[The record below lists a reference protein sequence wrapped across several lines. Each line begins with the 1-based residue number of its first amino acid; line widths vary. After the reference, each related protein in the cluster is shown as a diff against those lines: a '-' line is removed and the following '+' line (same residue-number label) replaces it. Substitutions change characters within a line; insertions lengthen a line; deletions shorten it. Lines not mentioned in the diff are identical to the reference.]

1 MSDVK
6 VSIESRNKEDHP
18 LVASLLAILLVVLC
32 LWASVWQFNRGTARH
47 ELNSRIASHISQGP
61 TSLEKIALNIDD
73 AEWRKISIDGT
84 FDSSHQIL
92 LRNRYSE
99 GKYGF
104 DLLTLFTATSGQSFW
119 VDRGW
124 IAPGADATSTPKLPI
139 TPKTQVS
146 ILGSVR
152 LDHSLPRG
160 SFFAIPSN
168 NKENLISRWNAQA
181 QYANGT
187 EKYYVDLLDSS
198 DPQLKPGSPVELP
211 ELTDGPHMA
220 YALQWLFF
228 AGMVVYGRIL
238 LRRSR

>member
-61 TSLEKIALNIDD
+61 TSLEKTALNIDD
-73 AEWRKISIDGT
+73 AEWRKISIEGT

-104 DLLTLFTATSGQSFW
+104 DLLTLFSAKAVNPSG
-119 VDRGW
+119 
-124 IAPGADATSTPKLPI
+124 
-139 TPKTQVS
+139 
-146 ILGSVR
+146 
-152 LDHSLPRG
+152 
-160 SFFAIPSN
+160 
-168 NKENLISRWNAQA
+168 LIE
-181 QYANGT
+181 G
-187 EKYYVDLLDSS
+187 
-198 DPQLKPGSPVELP
+198 G
-211 ELTDGPHMA
+211 
-220 YALQWLFF
+220 
-228 AGMVVYGRIL
+228 L
-238 LRRSR
+238 LRALMPHLLPGCRSRQKPK